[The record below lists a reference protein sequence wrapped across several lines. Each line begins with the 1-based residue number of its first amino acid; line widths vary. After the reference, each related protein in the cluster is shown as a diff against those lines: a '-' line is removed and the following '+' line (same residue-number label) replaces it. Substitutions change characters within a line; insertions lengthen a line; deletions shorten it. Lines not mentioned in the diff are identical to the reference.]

1 MNRELLCVENL
12 SAGYRGGFRLQDI
25 SFCLHEGG
33 ITGVIGPNGAGK
45 STLLNAICRET
56 PATGCVKAN
65 GKDLWAMPPRH
76 RARFIATVPQSVEKL
91 PLPLMDFV
99 LMGRTPFKKW
109 YELSHSEQDRETAL
123 RNLEK
128 TGLSHFDPYKKRIDE
143 LSGGE
148 RQLAA
153 IARALCQEARVLLL
167 DEPTANLDLAHQ
179 IRILKTI
186 RDITVQNH
194 AATLLVMHD
203 INLAAAFCDRLLCLR
218 EGKEAA
224 YGTVSEILQKDC
236 LEQIYKTPL
245 CLGSHPQNGVP
256 VVFPVY

>member
-12 SAGYRGGFRLQDI
+12 CAGYRGGFQLQDI

-33 ITGVIGPNGAGK
+33 ITGVIGSNGAGK
-45 STLLNAICRET
+45 STLLNAICHEI
-56 PATGCVKAN
+56 PASGCVKAK

-91 PLPLMDFV
+91 PLLLMDFV

-109 YELSHSEQDRETAL
+109 YELSHSAHDRLTAFE
-123 RNLEK
+123 NLEK
-128 TGLSHFDPYKKRIDE
+128 TGLSHFNPYKKRIDE

-179 IRILKTI
+179 INILKVI
-186 RDITVQNH
+186 RHITVQH
-194 AATLLVMHD
+194 RAATLVVMHD

-224 YGTVSEILQKDC
+224 CGTVAEILQKER
-236 LEQIYKTPL
+236 LEQIYETPL